1 MIELQLSRENEREE
15 LRPDRRVGVKQ
26 SESKDY
32 SSWMDRQ
39 YVQQLTFWTMV

>member
-26 SESKDY
+26 NESKDY